1 VFPFST
7 SSTHTRT
14 QARAHTHIHLFGY
27 IHGNNRKTNHHILYI
42 NRVSILRTCGG
53 HVNDFFLS
61 LSACS
66 EAGKW
71 AVMYMCAK
79 VYILF
84 LSTIFQLDVRTF
96 PIVLYCILLLFV
108 RHARSK
114 GNKSNLFT
122 HKSFCKI
129 LH

>member
-1 VFPFST
+1 
-7 SSTHTRT
+7 
-14 QARAHTHIHLFGY
+14 
-27 IHGNNRKTNHHILYI
+27 
-42 NRVSILRTCGG
+42 
-53 HVNDFFLS
+53 
-61 LSACS
+61 
-66 EAGKW
+66 
-71 AVMYMCAK
+71 MYMCAK

-96 PIVLYCILLLFV
+96 PIVVYCILLLFV

-129 LH
+129 LHYYFMNIPANYSINVFVSIMSEMPCVKFVMSILK

>member
-66 EAGKW
+66 EAGK
-71 AVMYMCAK
+71 
-79 VYILF
+79 
-84 LSTIFQLDVRTF
+84 
-96 PIVLYCILLLFV
+96 
-108 RHARSK
+108 
-114 GNKSNLFT
+114 
-122 HKSFCKI
+122 
-129 LH
+129 